1 MSTLRISPG
10 PRAQH
15 GSALFF
21 ALIALVSLALASVAL
36 VRSVDTGTLVMGN
49 LGLKQDATSAS
60 DQAAEAAITWI
71 TNNLAGSTLNNDNA
85 AAGYYAS
92 SIEALDVTGGSND
105 PNRALV
111 DWNGDDCAYGSFT
124 LCIKP
129 SAFVTY
135 KGSTESDPV
144 KAKYEI
150 KASYVITRLC
160 TVAGPVAA
168 GGCVTPITKV
178 GGKAPSRGSV
188 SYVTERL
195 SEAGGGPYYRIVVRA
210 VGARGTASYTETVLH
225 F

>member
-1 MSTLRISPG
+1 MNAPRISPAL
-10 PRAQH
+10 RSQR

-36 VRSVDTGTLVMGN
+36 VRSVDTGTLIMGN
-49 LGLKQDATSAS
+49 LGFKQDATAAS
-60 DQAAEAAITWI
+60 DQAADAAIAWI
-71 TNNLAGSTLNNDNA
+71 TGNLAGSALNINNQ

-92 SIEALDVTGGSND
+92 SIEALDPTGGGND

-111 DWNGDDCAYGSFT
+111 DWNDDDCAYGSFT
-124 LCIKP
+124 TCFKP
-129 SAFVTY
+129 SPKADYGDDGHAVT
-135 KGSTESDPV
+135 
-144 KAKYEI
+144 AR
-150 KASYVITRLC
+150 YVITRLC
-160 TVAGPVAA
+160 STTGSPTAA
-168 GGCVTPITKV
+168 GNSCVTPISKV

-210 VGARGTASYTETVLH
+210 VGARGTTSYTETVLH